1 MIPGNPFM
9 SPPMMP
15 SSEPIEAGIV
25 ARAGAALAENATVAE
40 EADVVVALGGDGLML
55 QCLHVHMRDNTP
67 IYGMNRGSVGF
78 LMNCPIPSKKKLR
91 L

>member
-25 ARAGAALAENATVAE
+25 ARAGAALAEGASVAE
-40 EADVVVALGGDGLML
+40 EADVVEALRGCRAGEPPSVL
-55 QCLHVHMRDNTP
+55 TP
-67 IYGMNRGSVGF
+67 
-78 LMNCPIPSKKKLR
+78 
-91 L
+91 